1 VLPDGVMQHNFFYKN
16 TIFYKNCVIL
26 LACVHGRRKDFFQG
40 GAPVDCSESFSR
52 RGTRSGK
59 FVFLQFETRKTA
71 FFAAISENASLL
83 ALKPIFVPP
92 PTVPLH

>member
-1 VLPDGVMQHNFFYKN
+1 MGVGK
-16 TIFYKNCVIL
+16 IFSK
-26 LACVHGRRKDFFQG
+26 G
-40 GAPVDCSESFSR
+40 GHQWIVPKVFLGGGPEVENSF
-52 RGTRSGK
+52 
-59 FVFLQFETRKTA
+59 FLQFETRKTA